1 MGSIR
6 TVLIGSLLASG
17 AAIKSEDVEGYLYS
31 RAGVA
36 VMQQVDAPA
45 PAPSPSGKCSTCN
58 GTGKVGD
65 GRVFTDCLDCGGDGI
80 VSAVGSP
87 VSFVAVQDACAD
99 GSCSL
104 LPVSVEGSEV
114 PVAAEGGLASR
125 VLGGDGPVRKLI
137 RKRPV
142 RSLLGRIFCR

>member
-6 TVLIGSLLASG
+6 TILIGSLLASG

-36 VMQQVDAPA
+36 VMQQVSQPAPA
-45 PAPSPSGKCSTCN
+45 PAPSGKCETCN

-80 VSAVGSP
+80 ASVGSP
-87 VSFVAVQDACAD
+87 ISFVAVQDVCED
-99 GSCSL
+99 GSCTL
-104 LPVSVEGSEV
+104 LPVGVEGGEV
-114 PVAAEGGLASR
+114 PVVAAGGLASR

-142 RSLLGRIFCR
+142 RSLVGRIFCR